1 MQVHPFFTKEPV
13 MPENNNVMLY
23 ALSTCVHCKNTKQFL
38 DECGT
43 SYEYVYVDQLQ
54 GDERKRVVEEVKK
67 LNPSLSFPTLLI
79 DGKVIVGFKKE
90 EIKELLGL

>member
-1 MQVHPFFTKEPV
+1 MA
-13 MPENNNVMLY
+13 ENNVKLY
-23 ALSTCVHCKNTKQFL
+23 ALSTCIHCKNARQFL

-43 SYEYVYVDQLQ
+43 KYDCVYVDQLQ
-54 GDERKRVVEEVKK
+54 GEERKQVVEEVKK
-67 LNPSLSFPTLLI
+67 LNPSLSFPTLII

>member
-1 MQVHPFFTKEPV
+1 MA
-13 MPENNNVMLY
+13 ENNVKLY
-23 ALSTCVHCKNTKQFL
+23 ALSTCIHCKHTKEYL

-43 SYEYVYVDQLQ
+43 KYECVYVDQLK
-54 GDERKRVVEEVKK
+54 GEERKQVVEEVKK
-67 LNPSLSFPTLLI
+67 HNPSLSFPTLII